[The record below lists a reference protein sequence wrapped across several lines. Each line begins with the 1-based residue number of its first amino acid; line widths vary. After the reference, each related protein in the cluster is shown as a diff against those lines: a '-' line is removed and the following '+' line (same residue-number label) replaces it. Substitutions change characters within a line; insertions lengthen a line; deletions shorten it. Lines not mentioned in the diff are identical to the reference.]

1 MAVAVVQA
9 TAGLEGVGVT
19 SLAATFVNPTTA
31 GNTFVACAAVFD
43 SDGVAPTPFSTADSK
58 SNTYTKARNQAF
70 GADAGNDAC
79 QLQQDY
85 SAGGTAGS
93 SHQITVT
100 PGDTVNMTLG
110 ILELSGVD
118 TTNPVATNGTGGTIG
133 SGTAVA
139 TPTVTPTQAGLGLGQ
154 MGYDAG
160 AKTITS
166 NWTGAN
172 QELEIDENNDAQD
185 QSLLSKQ
192 FTASGAD
199 AAAWTLSGSA
209 AWGAQLVVYRPAGAA
224 AAVQRKNSLLRLG
237 VGR

>member
-9 TAGLEGVGVT
+9 TSGIEAVGVT
-19 SLAATFVNPTTA
+19 SLAATFVSSTTA

-43 SDGVAPTPFSTADSK
+43 SDGVAPTPFTTTDSK
-58 SNTYTKARNQAF
+58 SNTYANARNQAF
-70 GADAGNDAC
+70 GADTGNDGC
-79 QLQQDY
+79 QLEQDY
-85 SAGGTAGS
+85 NAGGTAGA

-118 TTNPVATNGTGGTIG
+118 TANPIATSGTGGGRG
-133 SGTAVA
+133 SSTAPS
-139 TPTVTPTQAGLGLGQ
+139 TGSVTPTQAGLGLAQ

-160 AKTITS
+160 AKTITP

-172 QELEIDENNDAQD
+172 QELELDENNDAQD
-185 QSLLSKQ
+185 QSILSKQ
-192 FTASGAD
+192 FSAAGAD
-199 AAAWTLSGSA
+199 TAAWTLNASA
-209 AWGAQLVVYRPAGAA
+209 QWGAQLVVYRAATGGGA
-224 AAVQRKNSLLRLG
+224 VLRKNSLLRLG